1 MIEQAVAGR
10 FDLECGRIAGAPLLR
25 RTLKDL
31 AGCFADPAAYRR
43 ELAKEDPLV
52 YTVSSVEPADGDGAL
67 HYGLGV
73 LQPGR
78 VGDEYYLTRGHLHAW
93 RDAGE
98 VYVGLRGT
106 GFLLLEEED
115 SGASGLLLLEAGG
128 VVYVP
133 GRTAHRTVNTG
144 SEPLVYL
151 GVYPARAG
159 HDYAPIAR
167 RNFRHCVVAGLDGP
181 RWIERAGY
189 RSSHD

>member
-1 MIEQAVAGR
+1 MAGR
-10 FDLECGRIAGAPLLR
+10 LDLESGRIAGAPVVR

-31 AGCFADPAAYRR
+31 AGCFADRAACRR
-43 ELAKEDPLV
+43 VLATEDPLV
-52 YTVSSVEPADGDGAL
+52 YTVSSARPAEGDGAL

-78 VGDEYYLTRGHLHAW
+78 VGDEYYLTQGHLHAW

-98 VYVGLRGT
+98 VYVGLRGA

-115 SGASGLLLLEAGG
+115 SGGSRLLALEAGG

-133 GRTAHRTVNTG
+133 GRTAHRTVNAG
-144 SEPLVYL
+144 PEPLVYL

-159 HDYAPIAR
+159 HDYDPIAR
-167 RNFRHCVVAGLDGP
+167 RNFRHCVVAGPTGP
-181 RWIERAGY
+181 RLVERADLVY
-189 RSSHD
+189 AHD